1 MVDNETTPQPL
12 IEQTS
17 SSENHYELM
26 AIAQASWEWFGLN
39 REKPYLEQMTEDLH
53 AIRTLIE
60 QSFAITET
68 LRQEVQSVLNAHAQS
83 AQEYI
88 RQVEEPVP
96 VDYHPFASMPVG
108 TTVRDLPDGG
118 RLFGFTDGA
127 FLRVFPDGSMSA
139 IGEDG
144 TPASVIPATGGKV
157 TLPDGRELS
166 LVSEAIKVTH
176 EAAGIE
182 GLPDGVEPVLA
193 SLGRYSVELPGGIRL
208 DVYHRERIAAVVN
221 PSGTIVVLGITRT
234 EGIGEEVQVRLISG
248 GAKSFRCLETGHAG
262 MIEANG
268 TVHLSLSSGIDLV
281 IRFPE
286 DGGSGGGND
295 QGPVCFECEATD
307 S

>member
-1 MVDNETTPQPL
+1 MADNETTPQPL

-39 REKPYLEQMTEDLH
+39 REKPYLEEMTDDLH
-53 AIRTLIE
+53 AIRTLME
-60 QSFAITET
+60 QSFSITET

-96 VDYHPFASMPVG
+96 VDYHPFMSMPTG

-144 TPASVIPATGGKV
+144 TPASVMPATGGKV
-157 TLPDGRELS
+157 TLPDGRELT
-166 LVSEAIKVTH
+166 LVSDAIKVTH

-193 SLGRYSVELPGGIRL
+193 SSGRYTVLLPDGTRL
-208 DVYHRERIAAVVN
+208 DVLRQERIAAVIN
-221 PSGTIVVLGITRT
+221 TSGTIDVLGIARI
-234 EGIGEEVQVRLISG
+234 EGVGEEVQVRFISG
-248 GAKSFRCLETGHAG
+248 GAKSFRALESGHAG

-268 TVHLSLSSGIDLV
+268 TIHLSLSHGLDLV

-286 DGGSGGGND
+286 DGGSGDGSSD
-295 QGPVCFECEATD
+295 SGPVCFHCEEPD
-307 S
+307 

>member
-1 MVDNETTPQPL
+1 MADNETTPQPL

-17 SSENHYELM
+17 SSDNHYELM

-53 AIRTLIE
+53 AIRTLME
-60 QSFAITET
+60 QSWAATEL

-96 VDYHPFASMPVG
+96 IDYHPFTLMPTG
-108 TTVRDLPDGG
+108 TAVRDLPDGG

-144 TPASVIPATGGKV
+144 TPASVVPATGGKV
-157 TLPDGRELS
+157 TLPDGRELT
-166 LVSEAIKVTH
+166 LVSDAVKVTH
-176 EAAGIE
+176 EAVGIE
-182 GLPDGVEPVLA
+182 GLPDGVDPVLA
-193 SLGRYSVELPGGIRL
+193 SPGRYTVVLPDGTRI
-208 DVYHRERIAAVVN
+208 DVYQNEKAVAVIN
-221 PSGTIVVLGITRT
+221 PSGTIAILGIART
-234 EGIGEEVQVRLISG
+234 EGVGEEVQVRLISG
-248 GAKSFRCLETGHAG
+248 GAKSFRALESGHAG
-262 MIEANG
+262 MIEASG
-268 TVHLSLSSGIDLV
+268 TIHLSLSAGIDLV

-286 DGGSGGGND
+286 DGGDNGDSDSG
-295 QGPVCFECEATD
+295 PICFHCQEPD
-307 S
+307 

>member
-1 MVDNETTPQPL
+1 MADNETTSQPL

-26 AIAQASWEWFGLN
+26 AIAQACWEWFGLN
-39 REKPYLEQMTEDLH
+39 REKPFLEQMSEDLH
-53 AIRTLIE
+53 EMRVLME
-60 QSFAITET
+60 QSFMITDT
-68 LRQEVQSVLNAHAQS
+68 LRQEVQQVLDAHAQS

-96 VDYHPFASMPVG
+96 VDYHPFTSMPVG

-127 FLRVFPDGSMSA
+127 FLRVFPDGSMTA

-144 TPASVIPATGGKV
+144 TPASVMPATGGKV
-157 TLPDGRELS
+157 TLPDGREFV
-166 LVSEAIKVTH
+166 LVSDAVKVTH
-176 EAAGIE
+176 ETAGIE
-182 GLPDGVEPVLA
+182 GLPDGIEPVLA
-193 SLGRYSVELPGGIRL
+193 SQGRYSVELPGGIRL
-208 DVYHRERIAAVVN
+208 DVYHRERIAAVIN
-221 PSGTIVVLGITRT
+221 PSGTIDVLGIARM

-248 GAKSFRCLETGHAG
+248 GAKSFRCLESGHAG
-262 MIEANG
+262 MIEASG
-268 TVHLSLSSGIDLV
+268 TIHLSLSSGIDLV

-286 DGGSGGGND
+286 GGGSGGGND

>member
-1 MVDNETTPQPL
+1 MADNETTPQPL

-39 REKPYLEQMTEDLH
+39 REKPYLEEMTEDLH
-53 AIRTLIE
+53 AIRTLME
-60 QSFAITET
+60 QSWAATEL

-96 VDYHPFASMPVG
+96 VDYHPFTSMPIG

-144 TPASVIPATGGKV
+144 TPTAVMPATGGKV
-157 TLPDGRELS
+157 TLPDGRELTLAS
-166 LVSEAIKVTH
+166 DATKVTH

-182 GLPDGVEPVLA
+182 GLPDGIEPALA
-193 SLGRYSVELPGGIRL
+193 SPGRYSVELPGGIRL
-208 DVYHRERIAAVVN
+208 GVCHRGRVASVIN
-221 PSGTIVVLGITRT
+221 PSGTIVVLGVTRI
-234 EGIGEEVQVRLISG
+234 EGIGEEVQARSISG
-248 GAKSFRCLETGHAG
+248 GAKSFRAMESGHAG
-262 MIEANG
+262 MIESGG
-268 TVHLSLSSGIDLV
+268 TIHLSLSIGLDLV
-281 IRFPE
+281 IHFPE
-286 DGGSGGGND
+286 NGGGD
-295 QGPVCFECEATD
+295 DGDVSGAVCFNCQEPD
-307 S
+307 

>member
-1 MVDNETTPQPL
+1 MADNETTPQPL

-68 LRQEVQSVLNAHAQS
+68 LRQEVQSVLDAHAQS

-96 VDYHPFASMPVG
+96 VDYYPFESMPAG
-108 TTVRDLPDGG
+108 TSVRDLPDGG
-118 RLFGFTDGA
+118 RLFGFSDGA
-127 FLRVFPDGSMSA
+127 FLRVFADGSMTS

-144 TPASVIPATGGKV
+144 TPAAIVSAIGGKV
-157 TLPDGRELS
+157 TLPDGREFS

-182 GLPDGVEPVLA
+182 GLPEGVEPVLA
-193 SLGRYSVELPGGIRL
+193 SPGRYSVELPGGIRL
-208 DVYHRERIAAVVN
+208 DVYHRERIAAVIN
-221 PSGTIVVLGITRT
+221 PSGTIVILGITRT

-248 GAKSFRCLETGHAG
+248 GAKSFRCLESGHAG

-268 TVHLSLSSGIDLV
+268 TIHLSLSSGIDLV
-281 IRFPE
+281 IHFPE
-286 DGGSGGGND
+286 DGGSGGND
-295 QGPVCFECEATD
+295 QGPVCFDCQEHD
-307 S
+307 